1 MPEIFTNYHLL
12 KGKNHQ
18 FASSVLSHIQNKR
31 SIFWDTKEYS
41 RDEIASSPLRVILSH
56 PPLRWAWYFLLIGF
70 LLYLVFNAKRKQR
83 IVPIIVPL
91 QNTTVDFTK
100 TIANLYFQ
108 ENHYRTILDKR
119 IVYFLERVRS
129 DFYLDTQVLDD
140 KFIHKLQLKSGRSK
154 ELIEKII
161 KKISIK
167 KLHRYLSEND
177 LVELNGFLEDFWKTK
192 S

>member
-1 MPEIFTNYHLL
+1 
-12 KGKNHQ
+12 
-18 FASSVLSHIQNKR
+18 
-31 SIFWDTKEYS
+31 
-41 RDEIASSPLRVILSH
+41 
-56 PPLRWAWYFLLIGF
+56 
-70 LLYLVFNAKRKQR
+70 
-83 IVPIIVPL
+83 VPIIVPL